1 MEVGIFA
8 SVNDAIGFVR
18 NAHERFQTLSLEDRC
33 EIIEAIRNTL
43 LDETDVIAMLAVQE
57 TGMGNFAD
65 KKLKIETAIKKT
77 PGLEDLVTDVKTGD
91 RGMTLWELSGF
102 GVVCAVEPVSSPAA
116 SLINHVIGLVAAG
129 NAVVVCPNPRALK
142 TTTHVA
148 SLISKAIVDVCG
160 IDNLVVALD
169 ESSIDKT
176 EEVMHHPDVDLIV
189 CGAGHTA
196 LKEAFSCGKKV
207 IGEDHSNSVVLV
219 DETADINAAA
229 FDISRSASFD
239 NNLVHS
245 SEKTLICVREAVP
258 ALVAAFTKNKTHV
271 ISDEAE
277 CEKLSKAILTSDSQL
292 KRRWIGKSATEMLD
306 AAGISHDKDVKL
318 IVAPTDVHHPFVL
331 EELKCP
337 VLPLVV
343 AESYEDA
350 LQLMLDA
357 EQRYKHTASIH
368 STNIDR
374 LSEAAKVMQTAIF
387 VKNGPALNGVGLFM
401 QDSPFALTVA
411 NTTGEGPVSARHFT
425 RRRKCIL
432 TNGFSL
438 R

>member
-18 NAHERFQTLSLEDRC
+18 GAHERYQALSLEDRC
-33 EIIEAIRNTL
+33 EIIEAIRSTL
-43 LDETDVIAMLAVQE
+43 LEEVDVIAMLAVQE

-65 KKLKIETAIKKT
+65 KKLKIEAAINKT

-91 RGMTLWELSGF
+91 RGMTLYELSGF
-102 GVVCAVEPVSSPAA
+102 GVVCTVEPVSSPAA
-116 SLINHVIGLVAAG
+116 SLINHVIGLIAAG
-129 NAVVVCPNPRALK
+129 NAVVVCPNPRAVK

-148 SLISKAIVDVCG
+148 SLISKAILQSCG

-169 ESSIDKT
+169 EMSIGKT
-176 EEVMHHPDVDLIV
+176 EEVMHHPDVDMII
-189 CGAGHTA
+189 CGAGHSA
-196 LKEAFSCGKKV
+196 LKEAFACGKKV
-207 IGEDHSNSVVLV
+207 IGEDHANSVALI
-219 DETADINAAA
+219 DETADLSAAA
-229 FDISRSASFD
+229 YDISRSASFD
-239 NNLVHS
+239 NNLTHS
-245 SEKTLICVREAVP
+245 SEKTLICVKDAV
-258 ALVAAFTKNKTHV
+258 AEFVSQLSKNNVHV
-271 ISDEAE
+271 VKDEQE
-277 CEKLSKAILTSDSQL
+277 CEKLSKAILTSDHVL
-292 KRRWIGKSATEMLD
+292 KRRWIGKSATEILD
-306 AAGISHDKDVKL
+306 VAEIPHDKDVKL

-331 EELKCP
+331 EELRCP

-343 AESYEDA
+343 AETYEDA

-368 STNIDR
+368 SRNIDR
-374 LSEAAKVMQTAIF
+374 LSEAAKVMQTAVF

-401 QDSPFALTVA
+401 QDSTFALTVA
-411 NTTGEGPVSARHFT
+411 NATGEGPASARHYT